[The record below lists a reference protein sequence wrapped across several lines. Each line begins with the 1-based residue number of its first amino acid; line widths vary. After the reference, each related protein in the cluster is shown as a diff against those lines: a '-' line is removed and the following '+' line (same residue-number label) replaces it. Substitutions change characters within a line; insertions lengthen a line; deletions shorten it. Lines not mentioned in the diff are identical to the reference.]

1 MNILFMNSA
10 REWGGTEKWTRMA
23 AESLAANN
31 RTILV
36 YRREAVGRHFTI
48 PSYRLP
54 CWSHIDL
61 YTILKLVRLIRKE
74 QINILVP
81 TKRKDYLLAGI
92 AGKITR
98 TPVILR
104 LGADRPLRWPWQR
117 FMYHTLTSGI
127 IVNAEKIKRTLL
139 QTGYIP
145 EQKIKV
151 IYNGLDTTEID
162 RQIEPPIDKPFPFT
176 IAALGRITKN
186 KGFDF
191 LIRSFARFQQLNPDA
206 EAGLVIMGEG
216 SDRPAFEALSKELG
230 LSQKVRFSGFLQNPY
245 PTLQASDIFAMTS
258 TNEGLSNALLE
269 AMYLR
274 CAPISTYA
282 GGVEEVITNAMN
294 GLLINYGDEK
304 SLAEAITRLYRNET
318 ERKEMAE
325 AARERVEQ
333 QFSIPAMA
341 ESIAAFCRKTAGRT

>member
-36 YRREAVGRHFTI
+36 YRRKAVGRHFTI

-206 EAGLVIMGEG
+206 EAGLVVMGEG